1 MPNLRQATAAVN
13 GFEFQKYAGIY
24 LMLKVFDSFKTLKI
38 EGESQDIEI
47 EKDDGLYLFI
57 QAKSTEKPYGLS
69 GSSAKKRF
77 KEAVESFKD
86 TKTSN
91 EGDNLVYI
99 NNFEQKKPF
108 GVEWPQF
115 SNPYYFK
122 YEELPELLKAKIRKI
137 SEPTSIDLN
146 KLIFAGLTFYGDD
159 PDTKTKHI
167 HEKLKETLAEIDP
180 NLLPHSKLIMQAWAS
195 RFGLNGTT
203 KSNKITKESIA
214 SDLTFYVLRGAEV
227 SNEYRE
233 KLNIAEEDYLEA
245 IDVYGELIER
255 KGLGFKEYN
264 LISKG
269 YQNARALS
277 GKNTIANYIT
287 DELKNIINI
296 LGINE
301 SAIPKNIKETI
312 AKIIAFK
319 IITRN
324 TQLRDI
330 NNKLRSTK

>member
-1 MPNLRQATAAVN
+1 MPHLRQATAAVN

-24 LMLKVFDSFKTLKI
+24 LMLKVFDSFRTLKI
-38 EGESQDIEI
+38 EGENQDIEI

-57 QAKSTEKPYGLS
+57 QAKSTEKPYDLS
-69 GSSAKKRF
+69 GSDAKKRF
-77 KEAVESFKD
+77 REAAESFKD

-91 EGDNLVYI
+91 GGDSLVYI

-122 YEELPELLKAKIRKI
+122 YEELPELLKAEICKMP
-137 SEPTSIDLN
+137 ELASIDKN

-159 PDTKTKHI
+159 PDTKTKQI
-167 HEKLKETLAEIDP
+167 YGKLKEALVEIDP
-180 NLLPHSKLIMQAWAS
+180 HLLPYSKQIMQAWVS
-195 RFGLNGTT
+195 RFGLNGTIR
-203 KSNKITKESIA
+203 SNKITKESVA
-214 SDLTFYVLRGAEV
+214 SDLTFYALRGAEV
-227 SNEYRE
+227 PTEYRE
-233 KLNIAEEDYLEA
+233 KLNITEEDYLEA
-245 IDVYGELIER
+245 IDVYGELIEK

-269 YQNARALS
+269 YQDAKALGS
-277 GKNTIANYIT
+277 RNTIADYIT
-287 DELKNIINI
+287 EELKNIINI
-296 LGINE
+296 LNINE
-301 SAIPKNIKETI
+301 SDISENIKETI

-319 IITRN
+319 IITRS